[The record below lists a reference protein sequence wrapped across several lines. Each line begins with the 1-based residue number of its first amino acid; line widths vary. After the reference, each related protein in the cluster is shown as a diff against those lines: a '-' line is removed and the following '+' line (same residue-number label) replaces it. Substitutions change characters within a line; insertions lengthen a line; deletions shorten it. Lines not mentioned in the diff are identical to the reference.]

1 MCKFLENIIANDNFY
16 TPSNNLIYNIEPIIA
31 PDMKCAMMLTQI
43 GGASDTCDMFCQH
56 CDASASSKS
65 LEAPYR

>member
-1 MCKFLENIIANDNFY
+1 MCELLENIITDGNKYIPTNGL
-16 TPSNNLIYNIEPIIA
+16 TYNIEPIFC
-31 PDMKCAMMLTQI
+31 PDMKCAEMLTQF
-43 GGASDTCDMFCQH
+43 GGASNTCETLCMQ